1 MAFRTYIK
9 IVIMILMTVT
19 SVYPVNASDTMLMFV
34 GEDLDVLS
42 IASRKEEAAWSAPA
56 IAKVITLKD
65 IQDSGAQTISEALDG
80 TAGFHVETTRDGS
93 IPYLR
98 GIPNSALVL
107 YDTVPMMSGAD
118 KSNHFMDY
126 ETSLASVKRIEIIRG
141 AGSVLW
147 GPDAFAGVVNAV
159 PFTGKDFSGI
169 ETGVALSSSDQG
181 KQAYLRYGK
190 EKGNWASFFSLSARQ
205 ATEDDSDINVLRFW
219 NDGLTPSP
227 ADERFGNSTP
237 DDSHYLEVYGNVS
250 VSDWLVLS
258 AKLSDS
264 RKAFSVTDW
273 EREHIWEEEKAYHT
287 KLFKLEA
294 KKEIGIDSGVRFT
307 GYYSDVELE
316 KSVIDRQFDQEEY
329 SVFGELIYERSLFSS
344 DALLTVGTSYKED
357 HYDDIL
363 VWNSFFPGYLTSG
376 NLYFLPPFSQ
386 KDYDNSLLSVFSQY
400 RHKIENI
407 EFWVG
412 LRNDN
417 HKKFQDKTS
426 FSSGAAWSISPEF
439 ILKTSYGSGY
449 RTPFAK
455 QLDENTES
463 RLEQIKNF
471 NVQLQYK
478 PNKQNLFS
486 VTAFRNDI
494 DNHVLGDRYEGAGVS
509 LPNHQT
515 IDGIELEWE
524 FEATDN
530 LSFSGNATF
539 LSNDGP
545 DEVFLFNDY
554 TYFDDD
560 GNEQKHYERLTHR
573 YDTGSDTILNL
584 SGIWK
589 ITENIK
595 LIPQVKYFS
604 DRELYYS
611 VSDETRKYPDAW
623 LFNLRL
629 RINTGKFS
637 DIDLFV
643 NNIFSTRFGTFDA
656 ASGHNR
662 ESFNAGIVFKYKW

>member
-80 TAGFHVETTRDGS
+80 TAGFHVETTQDGS

-107 YDTVPMMSGAD
+107 FDTVPMMSGAD

-205 ATEDDSDINVLRFW
+205 ATEDDTDINVLRFW

-227 ADERFGNSTP
+227 VDERFGNSTP
-237 DDSHYLEVYGNVS
+237 DDSRYLELYGNVS
-250 VSDWLVLS
+250 VSDWLVFS

-273 EREHIWEEEKAYHT
+273 EREHIWEEGKAYNT

-363 VWNSFFPGYLTSG
+363 VWNSFFPGYLTSE

-417 HKKFQDKTS
+417 HEKFQDKTS

-494 DNHVLGDRYEGAGVS
+494 DNHVVGDRYEGAGVS
-509 LPNHQT
+509 LPNRQT

-595 LIPQVKYFS
+595 LIPQIKYFS

-629 RINTGKFS
+629 RINTGRSEERRVGKECRS
-637 DIDLFV
+637 RW
-643 NNIFSTRFGTFDA
+643 SPY
-656 ASGHNR
+656 H
-662 ESFNAGIVFKYKW
+662 

>member
-1 MAFRTYIK
+1 
-9 IVIMILMTVT
+9 
-19 SVYPVNASDTMLMFV
+19 
-34 GEDLDVLS
+34 
-42 IASRKEEAAWSAPA
+42 
-56 IAKVITLKD
+56 
-65 IQDSGAQTISEALDG
+65 
-80 TAGFHVETTRDGS
+80 
-93 IPYLR
+93 
-98 GIPNSALVL
+98 
-107 YDTVPMMSGAD
+107 
-118 KSNHFMDY
+118 HFMDY
-126 ETSLASVKRIEIIRG
+126 ETSLVPIKRIEIIRG

-159 PFTGKDFSGI
+159 PFTGKDFSGMD
-169 ETGVALSSSDQG
+169 TGVALSSSDEG

-190 EKGNWASFFSLSARQ
+190 DNGDWASFFSLSARQ
-205 ATEDDSDINVLRFW
+205 AREDDTDINVLRFW

-227 ADERFGNSTP
+227 EDERFGNSTP
-237 DDSHYLEVYGNVS
+237 DDSHYLELYGNVS
-250 VSDWLVLS
+250 VSDWLVFS

-273 EREHIWEEEKAYHT
+273 DGEQTREEEKAYNT

-294 KKEIGIDSGVRFT
+294 KKEIGIDSGIRFT

-329 SVFGELIYERSLFSS
+329 SMFGELIYERSLFSS
-344 DALLTVGTSYKED
+344 DGLLTVGTSYKED

-363 VWNSFFPGYLTSG
+363 VWNSFFPGYLTSE
-376 NLYFLPPFSQ
+376 NLYFLPPFSR
-386 KDYDNSLLSVFSQY
+386 KDYDNTLVSVFSQY
-400 RHKIENI
+400 RHKIDNI
-407 EFWVG
+407 EFWAG
-412 LRNDN
+412 LRSDD
-417 HKKFQDKTS
+417 HKQFQDEIS

-439 ILKTSYGSGY
+439 ILKGSYGSGY

-455 QLDENTES
+455 QLYENTES
-463 RLEQIKNF
+463 RLEQIKNV
-471 NVQLQYK
+471 NIQLQYK
-478 PNKQNLFS
+478 PNNRSLLS
-486 VTAFRNDI
+486 LTAFRNDI
-494 DNHVLGDRYEGAGVS
+494 DDHVISDRYEGAGVS
-509 LPNHQT
+509 LPNRQT

-584 SGIWK
+584 TGVWK

-595 LIPQVKYFS
+595 LIQEIKYFS

-611 VSDETRKYPDAW
+611 VDNETRKYPDAW
-623 LFNLRL
+623 LCNLRL
-629 RINTGKFS
+629 RINTGKSS
-637 DIDLFV
+637 DIDLFA
-643 NNIFSTRFGTFDA
+643 NNIFGTRFETFDA
-656 ASGHNR
+656 ASDHNS
-662 ESFNAGIVFKYKW
+662 ESLSAGIVFKYKW

>member
-1 MAFRTYIK
+1 
-9 IVIMILMTVT
+9 MILMTVT

-65 IQDSGAQTISEALDG
+65 IQESGAQTISEALDG
-80 TAGFHVETTRDGS
+80 TAGFHVETTQDGS

-107 YDTVPMMSGAD
+107 FDTVPMMSGAD

-169 ETGVALSSSDQG
+169 ETGVALSSADQG
-181 KQAYLRYGK
+181 KQAYLRHGK
-190 EKGNWASFFSLSARQ
+190 DNGDWASFFSLSARQ
-205 ATEDDSDINVLRFW
+205 TTEDDSDINVLRFW

-227 ADERFGNSTP
+227 VDERFGHSTP
-237 DDSHYLEVYGNVS
+237 DDSHYLELYGNVS
-250 VSDWLVLS
+250 VSDWLVFS

-264 RKAFSVTDW
+264 RKAFPVTDW
-273 EREHIWEEEKAYHT
+273 EREHTWEEEKVYNT

-294 KKEIGIDSGVRFT
+294 KKEIGIDSGIRFT

-363 VWNSFFPGYLTSG
+363 VWNSFFPGYLASE

-386 KDYDNSLLSVFSQY
+386 KDYDNSLFSFFSQY

-407 EFWVG
+407 EFWAG

-417 HKKFQDKTS
+417 HKKFQDKIS

-439 ILKTSYGSGY
+439 ILKASYGSGY

-471 NVQLQYK
+471 NLQLQYK

-486 VTAFRNDI
+486 LTAFRNDI
-494 DNHVLGDRYEGAGVS
+494 DDHVVGDRYEGAGVS
-509 LPNHQT
+509 LPNRQT

-595 LIPQVKYFS
+595 LIPQIKYFS

-611 VSDETRKYPDAW
+611 VGNETRHYPEAW
-623 LFNLRL
+623 LCNLRL
-629 RINTGKFS
+629 RMNVIKFC

-643 NNIFSTRFGTFDA
+643 NNIFNNRFETFDV
-656 ASGHNR
+656 ASGHN
-662 ESFNAGIVFKYKW
+662 SDSLSAGVIFRYKW

>member
-662 ESFNAGIVFKYKW
+662 ESFNAGIIFKYKW

>member
-1 MAFRTYIK
+1 MAFRTYVK
-9 IVIMILMTVT
+9 IVIMALMTVT
-19 SVYPVNASDTMLMFV
+19 SVCRANASDTMLMFV

-65 IQDSGAQTISEALDG
+65 IQESGAQTISEALDG
-80 TAGFHVETTRDGS
+80 TAGFHVETTQDGS

-107 YDTVPMMSGAD
+107 FDTVPMVSGAD

-169 ETGVALSSSDQG
+169 ETGVALSSADQG

-190 EKGNWASFFSLSARQ
+190 DKGNWASFFSLSARQ
-205 ATEDDSDINVLRFW
+205 ATEDDTDINVLRFW

-237 DDSHYLEVYGNVS
+237 DDSHYLELYGNVS
-250 VSDWLVLS
+250 VSDRLVFS

-273 EREHIWEEEKAYHT
+273 EREHTWEEEKAYTT

-294 KKEIGIDSGVRFT
+294 KKEIGIDSGIRFT
-307 GYYSDVELE
+307 GYYSDIELE

-357 HYDDIL
+357 HYNDIL
-363 VWNSFFPGYLTSG
+363 VWNSFFPGYLTSE
-376 NLYFLPPFSQ
+376 NFYFLPDFSQ

-400 RHKIENI
+400 RHKIESI
-407 EFWVG
+407 EFWAG
-412 LRNDN
+412 LRSDN
-417 HKKFQDKTS
+417 HKKFQDKIS

-439 ILKTSYGSGY
+439 ILKAGYGSGY

-471 NVQLQYK
+471 NVQFQYK
-478 PNKQNLFS
+478 PNSRSLFS
-486 VTAFRNDI
+486 LTAFRNDI
-494 DNHVLGDRYEGAGVS
+494 DDHVISDRYEGAGVS
-509 LPNHQT
+509 LPNRQT

-524 FEATDN
+524 FQATDN
-530 LSFSGNATF
+530 LSFSGNAVF
-539 LSNDGP
+539 LNNDGP

-560 GNEQKHYERLTHR
+560 GNEQKHYERLTHQ

-595 LIPQVKYFS
+595 LIPQIKYFS
-604 DRELYYS
+604 ERELYYS
-611 VSDETRKYPDAW
+611 VSNETRKYPDAW
-623 LFNLRL
+623 LCNLRL
-629 RINTGKFS
+629 RIKAGKSS
-637 DIDLFV
+637 DIDLFA

-656 ASGHNR
+656 ASGHNK
-662 ESFNAGIVFKYKW
+662 ESFNAGIIFKYKW

>member
-1 MAFRTYIK
+1 
-9 IVIMILMTVT
+9 
-19 SVYPVNASDTMLMFV
+19 
-34 GEDLDVLS
+34 
-42 IASRKEEAAWSAPA
+42 
-56 IAKVITLKD
+56 
-65 IQDSGAQTISEALDG
+65 
-80 TAGFHVETTRDGS
+80 
-93 IPYLR
+93 
-98 GIPNSALVL
+98 
-107 YDTVPMMSGAD
+107 MMSGAD

-205 ATEDDSDINVLRFW
+205 ATEDDTDINVLRFW

-237 DDSHYLEVYGNVS
+237 DDSRYLELYGNVS
-250 VSDWLVLS
+250 VSDWLVFS

-273 EREHIWEEEKAYHT
+273 EREHIWEEEKAYNT

-363 VWNSFFPGYLTSG
+363 VWNSFFPGYLTSE

-417 HKKFQDKTS
+417 HEKFQDKTS

-486 VTAFRNDI
+486 ATAFRNNI
-494 DNHVLGDRYEGAGVS
+494 DNHVVGDRYEGAGVS
-509 LPNHQT
+509 LPNRQT

-629 RINTGKFS
+629 RINAGKSS

-643 NNIFSTRFGTFDA
+643 HNIFSTRFKTFDA
-656 ASGHNR
+656 ASDHPD
-662 ESFNAGIVFKYKW
+662 ESVSAGIIFKYRW